1 MVNDILLELDMELFD
16 FNLQGSF
23 QKWTILHLAG
33 YSGHHKI
40 IDEVLSCGQETIK
53 FPINVFARNSELRT
67 PR

>member
-40 IDEVLSCGQETIK
+40 IDEVLSCG
-53 FPINVFARNSELRT
+53 
-67 PR
+67 